1 MDIKLEKA
9 NLIKEIEKVNDI
21 SLIHA
26 LKSVLQYGLKKENIS
41 TNQYNKEIE
50 EADAEI
56 EVGNFLVHEAAL
68 KEIKSWREK

>member
-56 EVGNFLVHEAAL
+56 EAGNFLVHEAAL

>member
-21 SLIHA
+21 SLINV
-26 LKSVLQYGLKKENIS
+26 LKSVLQYGLKNGNIS
-41 TNQYNKEIE
+41 VNQYNKEID

-56 EVGNFLVHEAAL
+56 EAGNFLVHEEAL

>member
-9 NLIKEIEKVNDI
+9 NLIKEIEKVTDI
-21 SLIHA
+21 SLINV
-26 LKSVLQYGLKKENIS
+26 LKSVLHYGLKNENIS
-41 TNQYNKEIE
+41 INQYNKEID

-56 EVGNFLVHEAAL
+56 EAGNFLVHEEAL